1 MLGNSPDDDFTLPG
15 DWSTGTFNI
24 GYLYEY
30 SVEFPTIYPT
40 QVQGEK
46 SASDVNGTLVL
57 HRVKLH
63 FGKAGLYE
71 TTLTR
76 KGKPDYTEV
85 YESPAL
91 DEYEVSDAPF
101 VDEAIRTVPVYEKN
115 TNVGITLKSSHP
127 SPATLRAVAWEGS
140 FTPRFYRRV

>member
-1 MLGNSPDDDFTLPG
+1 M
-15 DWSTGTFNI
+15 
-24 GYLYEY
+24 
-30 SVEFPTIYPT
+30 V
-40 QVQGEK
+40 V
-46 SASDVNGTLVL
+46 

-63 FGKAGLYE
+63 FGKTGLYE

-85 YESPAL
+85 YESTEL
-91 DEYEVSDAPF
+91 DEYEVSDAPY
-101 VDEAIRTVPVYEKN
+101 VEDVIRTVPVYEKN

-127 SPATLRAVAWEGS
+127 SPATLRAASWEGS